1 MAAPVELDQQFV
13 MLRTA
18 MHEKIF
24 EYIGRKQSSG
34 EWVRRLPEL
43 AKRLEDVLYTKF
55 SNRNDYYNM
64 MKGPVEPQLQ
74 FAIKTLSTQNQQNQ
88 QNPQMAR
95 ETTSSS
101 FATMT
106 PVGNHHALCQQSAS
120 LLADTQTNNADECAR
135 TDTGLL
141 QHQRIEDMAALSGV
155 DGQFVML
162 RTAMNEKIFEYIGK
176 RQKLAQWQKRLP
188 KLAKMLEEV
197 LYTKFPN
204 RNDYYNMMKGP
215 IEPPLLYVIKT
226 LSAQNQQNQQNPQMA
241 RDTASSSATM
251 TPDVNLGD
259 LCEQFASLLADAQN
273 NNADELDGAQ
283 MTTAP

>member
-1 MAAPVELDQQFV
+1 MAAPSGVDQQFV

-18 MHEKIF
+18 MRERIF
-24 EYIGRKQSSG
+24 EYIGRKQSTAD
-34 EWVRRLPEL
+34 WRRRLPEL
-43 AKRLEDVLYTKF
+43 ARRLEDILYAKF
-55 SNRNDYYNM
+55 PDMNDYYNM

-74 FAIKTLSTQNQQNQ
+74 YAIRTLSAQNQQNQ

-95 ETTSSS
+95 GTTSS

-106 PVGNHHALCQQSAS
+106 PVGNHVALCEQSAS
-120 LLADTQTNNADECAR
+120 LVTDTQTNNADECAR
-135 TDTGLL
+135 TDTVLL
-141 QHQRIEDMAALSGV
+141 QHQRMEDMANLSGM

-176 RQKLAQWQKRLP
+176 KQMSPQWRKRLP
-188 KLAKMLEEV
+188 ELAKRLEEI

-215 IEPPLLYVIKT
+215 LEPPLLYAIRT
-226 LSAQNQQNQQNPQMA
+226 LSAQNKQNQQDPEMA

-251 TPDVNLGD
+251 TLDVNHGD
-259 LCEQFASLLADAQN
+259 LCGQFASLLLADVQN
-273 NNADELDGAQ
+273 NNADELGR
-283 MTTAP
+283 TE

>member
-1 MAAPVELDQQFV
+1 MAAPAGVDQQFV

-18 MHEKIF
+18 MREKIF

-55 SNRNDYYNM
+55 PNRNDYYNM

-74 FAIKTLSTQNQQNQ
+74 FAIKTLSAQNQQNQ

-95 ETTSSS
+95 DTASSS

-106 PVGNHHALCQQSAS
+106 PVGNHHALFQQSAS

-162 RTAMNEKIFEYIGK
+162 RTAMNEKIFEYIRK

-188 KLAKMLEEV
+188 ELAKMLEEV

-204 RNDYYNMMKGP
+204 RNDYCNMMTGP
-215 IEPPLLYVIKT
+215 IEPPLRYAIKT
-226 LSAQNQQNQQNPQMA
+226 LSAQNQQNQQSPQMA

-251 TPDVNLGD
+251 TPEVNLGD

-273 NNADELDGAQ
+273 NNADELDGTE

>member
-1 MAAPVELDQQFV
+1 MAAPAEVDQQFV

-18 MHEKIF
+18 MREKIF

-55 SNRNDYYNM
+55 PNRNDYYNM

-74 FAIKTLSTQNQQNQ
+74 FAIKTLSAQNQQNQ

-95 ETTSSS
+95 GTASSS

-106 PVGNHHALCQQSAS
+106 PVGNHHALFQQSAS

-135 TDTGLL
+135 TDMGLL

-162 RTAMNEKIFEYIGK
+162 RTAMNEKIFEYIRK

-188 KLAKMLEEV
+188 ELAKMLEEV

-204 RNDYYNMMKGP
+204 RNDYCNMMTGP
-215 IEPPLLYVIKT
+215 IEPPLQYAIKT
-226 LSAQNQQNQQNPQMA
+226 LSAQNQQNQQSPQMA

-273 NNADELDGAQ
+273 NNADELDRD
-283 MTTAP
+283 